1 MKIHKFIFGLG
12 CILAISSCTKS
23 NSEYDPNYNP
33 QLGITIPEGFNWSTT
48 KTVKTVI
55 NVTDAYNGKFYYN
68 VNIYSESPTSTSMP
82 IASGVANIN
91 EPFVRNITIPASA
104 SKVYIVESLR
114 NYNGTEDVIS
124 TKEVSV
130 SDLANVT
137 LTRSA
142 VTRGYGHNKGNT
154 LDYYTDL
161 KGSDSWT
168 EITTT
173 DGSELKL
180 DDKVNYVV
188 KKDANFTVKAQSMK
202 HNIVYVK
209 PNVHVTIDQ
218 RNSENQVSVGTDSK
232 LYNDGCITVIGD
244 GSTFSIKN
252 DAGFY
257 NNGTLISPNVDMM
270 GNYGNIILCNNNFIK
285 TGKLDISGGI
295 IKMST
300 GAWID
305 ADNIVMDQGQPGLIA
320 LTDDATNISGSDYS
334 ALITVKN
341 ISKNKR
347 GVTITGNSNAKLLV
361 ECPTKPIT
369 LGANADYTTDAS
381 GLIKIVYADCSDGF
395 GTNTTQYAGT
405 TYAMEDQFPEKG
417 DFDLNDVVVKIYPS
431 VTETKTTEGT
441 TTSVTINGKLLA
453 VGGFLKCAGYV
464 ELYDDNGNKID
475 TKLLFDDAHQKM
487 GVTGNSFINT
497 EANAE
502 KVAPADIIATF
513 DNVSG
518 ITNFDPTKNIKFY
531 ITANG
536 GSPIYCA
543 EDGGINPSNKQIIG
557 GIRIFNYD
565 FRYPL
570 ETVDITK
577 AYNEDGHQIST
588 WIESNTTSNTDWY
601 KYPTSGKVY

>member
-1 MKIHKFIFGLG
+1 MNLQKLVFGLG

-33 QLGITIPEGFNWSTT
+33 QLGISIPDGFNWSTT

-55 NVTDAYNGKFYYN
+55 NVSDTYNGKFYYN
-68 VNIYSESPTSTSMP
+68 VNIYSESPTKTSMP

-91 EPFVRNITIPASA
+91 EPFVRNITIPAST
-104 SKVYIVESLR
+104 SKVYIVESLQ

-130 SDLANVT
+130 SDLANVI

-142 VTRGYGHNKGNT
+142 VTRAAGKQGNT
-154 LDYYTDL
+154 LDYMTDL
-161 KGSDSWT
+161 QGSDNWK

-173 DGSELKL
+173 DGSELQL
-180 DDKVNYVV
+180 NEGVNYVV
-188 KKDANFTVKAQSMK
+188 KKDVNFTVKAQSMN

-218 RNSENQVSVGTDSK
+218 RNSGNQVSVGTDSK

-270 GNYGNIILCNNNFIK
+270 GNYGTIILCNNNFVK

-295 IKMST
+295 IRMNT

-341 ISKNKR
+341 ISENNK
-347 GVTITGNSNAKLLV
+347 GVTIIGNSNAKLLV
-361 ECPTKPIT
+361 ECPSKPIT
-369 LGANADYTTDAS
+369 LGTNADYTTDAS
-381 GLIKIVYADCSDGF
+381 GLINIVYADCSDGF

-417 DFDLNDVVVKIYPS
+417 DFDLNDIVVKIYPS
-431 VTETKTTEGT
+431 VTVKKSTQGT
-441 TTSVTINGKLLA
+441 TSSVTISGKLLA
-453 VGGFLKCAGYV
+453 AGGFLKCAGYV
-464 ELYDDNGNKID
+464 ELYDDNGNKIG
-475 TKLLFDDAHQKM
+475 TEQLFDDAHQKM
-487 GVTGNSFINT
+487 GVTSNGFINT
-497 EANAE
+497 VANTDT
-502 KVAPADIIATF
+502 VPPADIIATF
-513 DNVSG
+513 NNVSG
-518 ITNFDPTKNIKFY
+518 ITNFDPAKNMKFY

-557 GIRIFNYD
+557 GIRIFNYN
-565 FRYPL
+565 FSYPL

-588 WIESNTTSNTDWY
+588 WIESNTTKNTDWY
-601 KYPTSGKVY
+601 KFPTSGKVY